1 MDLRT
6 TGVVDSWSGAD
17 GVGSIRL
24 DGDPERLVWVHFSA
38 IRTQQDY
45 RTLTLG
51 EHVLVDY
58 EPAEQD
64 GYRWRATVVR
74 QLGA

>member
-1 MDLRT
+1 MDLCA
-6 TGVVDSWSGAD
+6 TGVIDSWSGAD

-24 DGDPERLVWVHFSA
+24 DDDHNVRSGLHFST
-38 IRTQQDY
+38 IQTQQDY
-45 RTLTLG
+45 RTLALG

-58 EPAEQD
+58 ESAEQD
-64 GYRWRATVVR
+64 GYHSRAKAVR

>member
-1 MDLRT
+1 MDLHG

-24 DGDPERLVWVHFSA
+24 DGDPPRQIWVHFST
-38 IRTQQDY
+38 IQTSQSY

-58 EPAEQD
+58 ESAEQD
-64 GYRWRATVVR
+64 GYHWRATTVR
-74 QLGA
+74 HRDT